1 MLSLRCSRIVPMM
14 LMGAVAFSSAARAE
28 DFYKG
33 KTLTIVAGFTAGGGF
48 DLHARTVA
56 RHISKHIPGNPT
68 VIVQN
73 MPGAGS
79 LTSVRYLD
87 ATAAKDGTVVTHFH
101 PGLVTQSV
109 IEPEKIKLDFRK
121 FSWIGVITPDSRVCY
136 GYGPKGVKTWAELMS
151 RKEFI
156 MGATARGA
164 GNYINGATLREVMG
178 APVRQ
183 VLGYPGSSEQ
193 RLAMER
199 GELDGDCTSFS
210 SIAPGWVE
218 QKRVHLF
225 ARFTERKP
233 AEVPDE
239 AAYLGNFT
247 KTEEQKQVLELLNVG
262 DVVGRPFV
270 MSHQVPQ
277 ERVAIIRKA
286 FDATMKDPAFIA
298 DMAKQQFPLD
308 PISGE
313 EAQDVMAKMMNV
325 SPAIVAKAKKVY
337 E

>member
-1 MLSLRCSRIVPMM
+1 MLQLRRTLLIPLM
-14 LMGAVAFSSAARAE
+14 LMGTVTMSSMASAE

-33 KTLTIVAGFTAGGGF
+33 KTLTIAVGFTAGGGF

-79 LTSVRYLD
+79 LTSVRFLD
-87 ATAAKDGTVVTHFH
+87 ATAAKDGTVMSHFH

-109 IEPEKIKLDFRK
+109 IEPEKVGLDFRK
-121 FSWIGVITPDSRVCY
+121 FSWIGVITPDYRVCY
-136 GYGPKGVKTWAELMS
+136 GYGPNGVKTWADLMQ

-156 MGATARGA
+156 MGATAKGA
-164 GNYINGATLREVMG
+164 GNYVNGATLREVLG

-183 VLGYPGSSEQ
+183 VLGFPGSSEQ

-199 GELDGDCTSFS
+199 GEIDGDCTSFS
-210 SIAPGWVE
+210 SIAPGWIE
-218 QKRVHLF
+218 EKRIHLF
-225 ARFTERKP
+225 ARFTDRKLP
-233 AEVPDE
+233 EIPDN
-239 AAYLGNFT
+239 AVYMGNFT
-247 KTEEQKQVLELLNVG
+247 KTEEQKEVLELLNVG

-270 MSHQVPQ
+270 MSHQVPA

-286 FDATMKDPAFIA
+286 FSDAMKDPAFAA
-298 DMAKQQFPLD
+298 DMKRQQFPLD

-313 EAQDVMAKMMNV
+313 DAQDVIAKMMNV

-337 E
+337 D